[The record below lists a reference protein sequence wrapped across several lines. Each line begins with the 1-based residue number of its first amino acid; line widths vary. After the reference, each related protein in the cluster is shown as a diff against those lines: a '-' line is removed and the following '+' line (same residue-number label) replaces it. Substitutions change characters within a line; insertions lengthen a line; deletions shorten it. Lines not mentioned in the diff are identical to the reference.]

1 MYHYL
6 YSLHYIHTYL
16 FIYNIPVHVLIYAHM
31 KSLYVLCMFH
41 STCLHSYLFVEL
53 LAWLPFPRIISS
65 GSSSEHFQHGWSLNV
80 QANLKFGE
88 NRLLIK
94 TIDNFH
100 LIPMYLYDL

>member
-1 MYHYL
+1 MYSYM
-6 YSLHYIHTYL
+6 YIYK
-16 FIYNIPVHVLIYAHM
+16 VHV
-31 KSLYVLCMFH
+31 KSLYVLCMFQG
-41 STCLHSYLFVEL
+41 TCLHSYLSVEL

>member
-1 MYHYL
+1 MYSYM
-6 YSLHYIHTYL
+6 YIYK
-16 FIYNIPVHVLIYAHM
+16 VHV
-31 KSLYVLCMFH
+31 KSLYVLCMFQG
-41 STCLHSYLFVEL
+41 TCLHSHLFVEL

-100 LIPMYLYDL
+100 FIPMYLYDL